1 MIVLGQNTGPC
12 RLFSLNQIKSFMLAL
27 ITKPF
32 PINTWRWY
40 QHRGIGFGLFI
51 FLFLFLFKPFYLHL
65 LETGKLLSLTIS
77 YGAITALVI
86 IAGGLVFTKWISPRI
101 NEEKWTLGK
110 QVLLNMVLM
119 ICIAFFN
126 VFITQ
131 LIYGMPIDF
140 SWYGSM
146 LQWVVMIGTLPIAIA
161 ELVSYNYYL
170 RKNLESASELTRIAR
185 LPYKEPVKTFS
196 LTANN
201 EPVLTEAGLQLPYNE
216 DILNIEETPVTEP
229 VLVLTGENQADR
241 LTLQEQQLLAVQA
254 LDNYVN
260 IFWTDGARL
269 QTTMLRNTLTNITEQ
284 LKKQP
289 YMYRSHRGW
298 LVNSTKVKEVEG
310 NAQGLKLTIDLMEQA
325 VPVSRANIA
334 GYRQLTQEQHILVQ
348 N

>member
-1 MIVLGQNTGPC
+1 M
-12 RLFSLNQIKSFMLAL
+12 FAL
-27 ITKPF
+27 IAKPF
-32 PINTWRWY
+32 PMNTWSWY
-40 QHRGIGFGLFI
+40 KQRGIGFGLFI

-65 LETGKLLSLTIS
+65 LETGKLLSMAAC
-77 YGAITALVI
+77 YGLITALVI
-86 IAGGLVFTKWISPRI
+86 IGGGLVFTRWISPRI

-185 LPYKEPVKTFS
+185 LPYKEPVKVLRPLVLQEPAPAYAGLDF
-196 LTANN
+196 TATADILNTDETPLS
-201 EPVLTEAGLQLPYNE
+201 EPVLE
-216 DILNIEETPVTEP
+216 
-229 VLVLTGENQADR
+229 LTGENQADR
-241 LTLQEQQLLAVQA
+241 LIIQPQQLLAVQA

-260 IFWTDGARL
+260 IFWAGDDRL
-269 QTTMLRNTLTNITEQ
+269 QTTLLRNTLTNIAEQ
-284 LKKQP
+284 LNAQP
-289 YMYRSHRGW
+289 QMYRSHRGW
-298 LVNSTKVKEVEG
+298 LVNSTRVREVEG
-310 NAQGLKLTIDLMEQA
+310 NAQGLKLTIDLMEQP

-334 GYRQLTQEQHILVQ
+334 GYRLLTQEQHILVQ

>member
-1 MIVLGQNTGPC
+1 M
-12 RLFSLNQIKSFMLAL
+12 FAL
-27 ITKPF
+27 IAKPF
-32 PINTWRWY
+32 PLNTWSWY
-40 QHRGIGFGLFI
+40 KQRGIGFGLFI

-65 LETGKLLSLTIS
+65 LETGRLLSMAAS
-77 YGAITALVI
+77 YGLITALVI
-86 IAGGLVFTKWISPRI
+86 IGGGLVFTKWISPQI

-126 VFITQ
+126 VFVTQ
-131 LIYGMPIDF
+131 LIYGMPVDF

-161 ELVSYNYYL
+161 ELISYNYYL

-185 LPYKEPVKTFS
+185 LPYKEPVKVFRPGII
-196 LTANN
+196 N
-201 EPVLTEAGLQLPYNE
+201 EPALVDTALQFTGNG
-216 DILNIEETPVTEP
+216 DILTDEAPEIVVE
-229 VLVLTGENQADR
+229 LTGENQADR
-241 LTLQEQQLLAVQA
+241 LILQEQQLLAVQA

-260 IFWTDGARL
+260 IFWTDGTRL
-269 QTTMLRNTLTNITEQ
+269 QTTLLRNTLTNIAEQ
-284 LKKQP
+284 LKTQP

-298 LVNSTKVKEVEG
+298 LVNSTRVKEVEG
-310 NAQGLKLTIDLMEQA
+310 NAQGLKLTVDLMEQP

-334 GYRQLTQEQHILVQ
+334 GYRLLTQEQHILVQ